1 MLLAALLIQAAPPLQ
16 RIYLPP
22 PCNREVGE
30 GSRKSLV
37 YRGDRICVDT
47 DLPRIYEGV
56 WIDEFEG
63 QSFAEGAT
71 TRADLDPAALRPWF
85 NTEEALKQFTKPR
98 GSKGLWYGQL
108 YRVRFVGRQAV
119 DMNRQPSRGYG
130 HFSLYPGL
138 VILDEML
145 SIEPLDD
152 QQ

>member
-1 MLLAALLIQAAPPLQ
+1 MLLAALLIQAAPLQ
-16 RIYLPP
+16 RIYRPP
-22 PCNREVGE
+22 PCHRTVGE
-30 GSRKSLV
+30 GSRQIMV

-47 DLPRIYEGV
+47 DLPRTYEGV

-63 QSFAEGAT
+63 QSFVEGAT
-71 TRADLDPAALRPWF
+71 TRADLNPAALLPWF
-85 NTEEALKQFTKPR
+85 NTKEALKPFAKPR

-108 YRVRFVGRQAV
+108 YKVRFVGRQAV
-119 DMNRQPSRGYG
+119 DMNRRPLRGYG
-130 HFSLYPGL
+130 HFNLRPGL

>member
-1 MLLAALLIQAAPPLQ
+1 MLLAALLLQVAPPQ
-16 RIYLPP
+16 RIYRPP
-22 PCNREVGE
+22 PCHREVGE

-71 TRADLDPAALRPWF
+71 TRPDLDPAVLRPWF
-85 NTEEALKQFTKPR
+85 NTREALKPFTKPR
-98 GSKGLWYGQL
+98 GSKGLWYGRL
-108 YRVRFVGRQAV
+108 YKVRFVGRQAV
-119 DMNRQPSRGYG
+119 KKKGRSNPGYD
-130 HFSLYPGL
+130 HFRLYPGL

-145 SIEPLDD
+145 SIEPLDA
-152 QQ
+152 QL